1 MWQGWD
7 LNPGEPNVGFP
18 GLCAHLQSVPFTS
31 RRRRHRKFL
40 FRHLSP
46 LKPPYRTTSGR
57 EPHCYSRDPPRTV
70 RSALAAVSLLWGVDS
85 VHLTV
90 GVKSGVRGKGQNC
103 RPEVNSTQS
112 TCGRWGRLSSGRV
125 CLGGRSTVD
134 TALECLVETGWTYS
148 YTSKLKEQTGTS
160 WVSISQ
166 PAAVHLTGF

>member
-1 MWQGWD
+1 MA
-7 LNPGEPNVGFP
+7 P
-18 GLCAHLQSVPFTS
+18 
-31 RRRRHRKFL
+31 KI
-40 FRHLSP
+40 P
-46 LKPPYRTTSGR
+46 LPSSDCTTSGR

-70 RSALAAVSLLWGVDS
+70 CSAPAAVSLLWGVDS
-85 VHLTV
+85 VHLTM

-134 TALECLVETGWTYS
+134 TVLECLVETGWTYS

-160 WVSISQ
+160 RVSHGRPNSYSCYSRPPKRTRFTAETRGISQ